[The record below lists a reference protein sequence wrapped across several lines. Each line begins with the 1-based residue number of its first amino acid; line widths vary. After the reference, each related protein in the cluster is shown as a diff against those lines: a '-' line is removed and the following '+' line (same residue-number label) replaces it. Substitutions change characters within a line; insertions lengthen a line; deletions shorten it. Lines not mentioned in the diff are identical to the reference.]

1 MSLDLN
7 LLRALVTLLSFAGF
21 AAIVVWACA
30 RVNRERFAEAAA
42 LPFADDVPTVPARP
56 ADALTGARHE

>member
-21 AAIVVWACA
+21 AAIVVWACSRA
-30 RVNRERFAEAAA
+30 NRERFAEAAA
-42 LPFADDVPTVPARP
+42 LPFVDDLPTRR
-56 ADALTGARHE
+56 ADATQGARHE

>member
-21 AAIVVWACA
+21 AAIVVWACSRA
-30 RVNRERFAEAAA
+30 NRERFAEAAA
-42 LPFADDVPTVPARP
+42 LPFADDLPTRP
-56 ADALTGARHE
+56 TDATRGARHE